1 MAPKTFPPVPK
12 TCVVTGGMGFVGRRL
27 VEMLVERGAERVVAF
42 DIAPKPEDATDDSRI
57 VWFQGDLT
65 SQDDVNEAC
74 KGADCVW
81 HIAALVGPYHKRE
94 MYDAV
99 NHIGTLNVINA
110 CKTHGIAKCVMS
122 SSPSTRFDGNDI
134 NGKRESELD
143 FPKVFLQE
151 YAESKAKG
159 EKAMMAACDNETFFT
174 VAVAPHQV
182 YGPRDMLFLHNFLM
196 ARKKLRI
203 FGDGQNKCSICYV
216 DNYCHG
222 LILGERALYK
232 DSPALGNFYI
242 CTDGEP
248 VKLWDMIDRAFVDLG
263 YPSLK
268 KKFSLP
274 GWSFMMPLAYVCD
287 GVGYVLGKKF
297 KLTPF
302 SVRMLLINRYFNIE
316 AARKDLGYEPV
327 YTQDEAWVK
336 TMDWFKNVWQ
346 PKFDPK

>member
-1 MAPKTFPPVPK
+1 
-12 TCVVTGGMGFVGRRL
+12 
-27 VEMLVERGAERVVAF
+27 
-42 DIAPKPEDATDDSRI
+42 
-57 VWFQGDLT
+57 
-65 SQDDVNEAC
+65 
-74 KGADCVW
+74 
-81 HIAALVGPYHKRE
+81 
-94 MYDAV
+94 
-99 NHIGTLNVINA
+99 
-110 CKTHGIAKCVMS
+110 
-122 SSPSTRFDGNDI
+122 
-134 NGKRESELD
+134 
-143 FPKVFLQE
+143 
-151 YAESKAKG
+151 
-159 EKAMMAACDNETFFT
+159 
-174 VAVAPHQV
+174 
-182 YGPRDMLFLHNFLM
+182 M

-263 YPSLK
+263 YTSLK